1 MTKTQK
7 KIIWTVT
14 GIVLAALALFLAAG
28 LYFFNVA
35 EVPGKK
41 TFVSNGTVRL
51 KKSTPLYAEKKWYR
65 DVKKQH
71 WTMMSANN
79 KYRLAAYYLPA
90 KKSKKT
96 IIVLH
101 GFMSNKEN
109 MGAYAQLFHSLG
121 YNVLLPDAEAH
132 GQSQGKYVGYGWLE
146 KTDVRKW
153 SQQVIKQTGQR
164 SEIAIMGV
172 SMGGATTMMTSGLK
186 LPKQVKCFI
195 EDCGYTN
202 AKNEIEHEAQALYG
216 MPAFPRFPLVEVLS
230 LVSRVKAGYF
240 LGDASSLKQL
250 HKNKKP
256 MLFIH
261 GSKDKFVPT
270 EMVYKNYRATS
281 GPKQLLV
288 VKGATHAES
297 IEHNHRLYKK
307 TVVKFLRKYLK

>member
-1 MTKTQK
+1 M
-7 KIIWTVT
+7 
-14 GIVLAALALFLAAG
+14 
-28 LYFFNVA
+28 
-35 EVPGKK
+35 
-41 TFVSNGTVRL
+41 
-51 KKSTPLYAEKKWYR
+51 
-65 DVKKQH
+65 
-71 WTMMSANN
+71 
-79 KYRLAAYYLPA
+79 
-90 KKSKKT
+90 
-96 IIVLH
+96 
-101 GFMSNKEN
+101 
-109 MGAYAQLFHSLG
+109 
-121 YNVLLPDAEAH
+121 
-132 GQSQGKYVGYGWLE
+132 
-146 KTDVRKW
+146 RKW